1 MDGILH
7 AEATEFS
14 NDWKYRK
21 EFTNSISFL
30 YDTLNP
36 FLKGERGIWR
46 VKRVNSY
53 FTERKQYDI
62 DSIDQFGKTN
72 IGYDGTYKRFIP
84 FDWERIYY
92 HVVHG
97 TLLGNERNNQAEDG
111 WRWAAEVPR
120 NGFNPYGFEIEN
132 VNALGIYS
140 SALYGYNNSL
150 VTMTAQN
157 AAYQEIAYDG
167 FEEEYLG
174 TSNSNVSYS
183 SRGHLNFLYPGS
195 NPIIINSKSH
205 TGRNS
210 MQFSGNST
218 NDIFINVP
226 VYNSVIE
233 FNNSDR
239 LQFVKGKSYTISFWY
254 HLSETESWTASVS
267 HSGGLIGS
275 VNLNNTSLKVEGW
288 RRFEYTFKV
297 PELLPSG
304 TLLKFNLATSLSAS
318 SIILDDVRIH
328 PTNAS
333 VVTYVY
339 NPINYQLSAQLDDN
353 NYATFYNYDEEG
365 NLAQVKKETERGV
378 MTIQQTRKNV
388 KK

>member
-1 MDGILH
+1 TKWKFNVYSDSALTDYYCGIKYLNREPNNNILIKDLNFKIRPNKYLHYYKSGFSKNIISRFEYDNCNEISKKCMDGILH
-7 AEATEFS
+7 AEATEYS

-157 AAYQEIAYDG
+157 AAYQELAYDG
-167 FEEEYLG
+167 LEEEYLG
-174 TSNSNVSYS
+174 T
-183 SRGHLNFLYPGS
+183 
-195 NPIIINSKSH
+195 
-205 TGRNS
+205 
-210 MQFSGNST
+210 
-218 NDIFINVP
+218 
-226 VYNSVIE
+226 
-233 FNNSDR
+233 
-239 LQFVKGKSYTISFWY
+239 
-254 HLSETESWTASVS
+254 
-267 HSGGLIGS
+267 
-275 VNLNNTSLKVEGW
+275 
-288 RRFEYTFKV
+288 
-297 PELLPSG
+297 
-304 TLLKFNLATSLSAS
+304 
-318 SIILDDVRIH
+318 
-328 PTNAS
+328 
-333 VVTYVY
+333 
-339 NPINYQLSAQLDDN
+339 
-353 NYATFYNYDEEG
+353 
-365 NLAQVKKETERGV
+365 
-378 MTIQQTRKNV
+378 
-388 KK
+388 